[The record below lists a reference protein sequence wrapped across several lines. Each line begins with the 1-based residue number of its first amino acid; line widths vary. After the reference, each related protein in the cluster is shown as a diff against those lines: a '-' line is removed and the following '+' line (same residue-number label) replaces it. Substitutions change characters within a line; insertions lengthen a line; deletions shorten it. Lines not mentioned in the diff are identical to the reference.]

1 MFETKQYHC
10 ISFWYHWVSNGKARA
25 YSEGMSTHTGTTAGR
40 PRAFDADAVLG
51 QLTDLFWQQGY
62 RHTSLSDI
70 VEASGVH
77 KPSLYRTF
85 GDKEQLFATVLRR
98 YLAEREQHLSSMR
111 AMAGPGIAGIHTFF
125 DLFEEFALSE
135 SGSRGCLAVTASDEL
150 RGTAPGFEDFS
161 LKYRELMTSQMTALA
176 ALALP
181 ENAPDA
187 ALTSQRAEL
196 LSTLILGL
204 QVTIRSQADAAQ
216 LRSVFAAIHALVDTW
231 K

>member
-1 MFETKQYHC
+1 
-10 ISFWYHWVSNGKARA
+10 
-25 YSEGMSTHTGTTAGR
+25 MSATTGTTAGR
-40 PRAFDADAVLG
+40 PRAFDADAVLT

-98 YLAEREQHLSSMR
+98 YLTEREQHLTGMR
-111 AMAGPGIAGIHTFF
+111 ATAGPGIAGIHNFF
-125 DLFEEFALSE
+125 DLFEEFAHTE
-135 SGSRGCLAVTASDEL
+135 AGSRGCLAVSASNEL

-161 LKYRELMTSQMTALA
+161 LEYRDLMIRQMTALA

-187 ALTSQRAEL
+187 ALTGQRAEL
-196 LSTLILGL
+196 LSTLFLGL

-216 LRSVFAAIHALVDTW
+216 LHSVFAAVHALVDTW

>member
-1 MFETKQYHC
+1 MRT
-10 ISFWYHWVSNGKARA
+10 
-25 YSEGMSTHTGTTAGR
+25 STSTTAGR
-40 PRAFDADAVLG
+40 PRAFDAEAVLTK
-51 QLTDLFWQQGY
+51 LTDLFWQQGY

-98 YLAEREQHLSSMR
+98 YLTQREQHLSSMR
-111 AMAGPGIAGIHTFF
+111 AMAGPGLAGIHKFF
-125 DLFEEFALSE
+125 DLFEEFAYSE
-135 SGSRGCLAVTASDEL
+135 IGSRGCLVVTASNEL
-150 RGTAPGFEDFS
+150 RGTAAGFEDFS
-161 LKYRELMTSQMTALA
+161 LQYRKLLATQMTALA

-181 ENAPDA
+181 ADAPDA

-204 QVTIRSQADAAQ
+204 QVTIRSQADADQ
-216 LRSVFAAIHALVDTW
+216 IHSVFAAIHALVDTW
-231 K
+231 Q